1 MMISRVPWGR
11 AISILFIVGALMS
24 VLAGTAFAQAEIVEA
39 AQASADGMKQVAA
52 GLAIGLGAIGPG
64 IGIGIA
70 VSKAMEALGRNPEA
84 QGAIQTN
91 MIVGVAFAEA
101 VAIYALVVAI
111 LIKFV

>member
-1 MMISRVPWGR
+1 MEEVAAAVP
-11 AISILFIVGALMS
+11 AAVD
-24 VLAGTAFAQAEIVEA
+24 LAPLG
-39 AQASADGMKQVAA
+39 A
-52 GLAIGLGAIGPG
+52 GLAVGLAGLGAGLGIGLG
-64 IGIGIA
+64 